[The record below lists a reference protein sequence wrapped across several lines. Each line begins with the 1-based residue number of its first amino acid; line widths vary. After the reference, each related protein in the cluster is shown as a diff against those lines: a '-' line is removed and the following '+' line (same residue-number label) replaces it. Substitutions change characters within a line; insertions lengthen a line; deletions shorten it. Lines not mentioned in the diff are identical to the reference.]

1 MMLTFGGNPDE
12 LRRVAALGTSVRC
25 CRMASCE
32 PRTRE
37 DGTVFMQPYIGLHYT
52 YDGERHG
59 EPCRLT
65 VQERRYPN
73 DEGLVDLSDTIFF
86 ELLDDGHDIRLVHR
100 SGSF

>member
-1 MMLTFGGNPDE
+1 MP
-12 LRRVAALGTSVRC
+12 
-25 CRMASCE
+25 SCE

-59 EPCRLT
+59 EPCQLT
-65 VQERRYPN
+65 VQERRYP
-73 DEGLVDLSDTIFF
+73 DSEGYVDLSDTIYA
-86 ELLDDGHDIRLVHR
+86 ELLDQGRNVKLVRR